1 MSKSRPPLRMEV
13 TVSSDDPLHGVLS
26 GLEPGSRSKIVRAIL
41 AAALVPGGWAR
52 ITDSGV
58 SSVSATRKETVPAP
72 NTQAK
77 AQTVSLLR
85 QFGALDD
92 D

>member
-58 SSVSATRKETVPAP
+58 SSVSATRKETVPA
-72 NTQAK
+72 K

>member
-58 SSVSATRKETVPAP
+58 SSVSATRKETVPA